1 MMRWVLEV
9 LRGKWYQCIS
19 VTMTNEQFTC
29 IIALCDYMVWCV
41 SQLPSYVR
49 RTLKDS
55 IFVPPQYLAQSLIP
69 FVPALQEV
77 NLDLFFRRHSHQ
89 DLST

>member
-55 IFVPPQYLAQSLIP
+55 IFVPPQYLAQSL
-69 FVPALQEV
+69 V
-77 NLDLFFRRHSHQ
+77 NSQCLVKNKSCMEEKDAQPKRR
-89 DLST
+89 